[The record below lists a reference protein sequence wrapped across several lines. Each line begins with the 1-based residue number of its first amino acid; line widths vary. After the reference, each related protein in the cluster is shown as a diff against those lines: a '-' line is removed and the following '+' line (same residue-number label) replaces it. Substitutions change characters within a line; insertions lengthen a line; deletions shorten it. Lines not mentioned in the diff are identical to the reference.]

1 VKPSSAG
8 EKILLINIH
17 ASENAGDAAGLE
29 MCIKSLESAF
39 PRATIT
45 IPMNKPDL
53 RYQERDPERVRILP
67 SIGAHCGSDR
77 DERRFGRQIWE
88 LVRLLMVTLP
98 AAFSYRGWRR
108 LPPWTPEGWRDLL
121 LSYAEADLVVSCS
134 GNIFAMTA
142 RWGLPFIIAAYTVA
156 YALLLRKPFYVMP
169 QSIGPFSSPWQAAV
183 LRRLYSHAG
192 IVMLREPLSLR
203 LAGDIGLPAGRLRL
217 TADPAFALPTVAPDP
232 DSAYVQAIE
241 EHEGPRLGV
250 TAINRLLRR
259 VDAEAWER
267 YESALAYSLGNFIR
281 EFGGQVIFFPQV
293 TGPSEREDD
302 RVAARRIKQRM
313 GNPSQVILCEEA
325 LPPTVLKGLYGMV
338 DAFVG
343 TRMHSAIFAV
353 SMEVPTL
360 FIEYLSKTR
369 GLVEML
375 GQEEWCIEVTQIT
388 DDLLW
393 SKLKALW
400 ERRAEVRQELA
411 RILPNMVADAAR
423 VGQIVAEAHRD
434 AKA

>member
-1 VKPSSAG
+1 VKQPPRG

-29 MCIKSLESAF
+29 MCIKGLESAF
-39 PRATIT
+39 PQATIT
-45 IPMNKPDL
+45 VPMNKPDL
-53 RYQERDPERVRILP
+53 RYQERDPQRVRILP

-88 LVRLLMVTLP
+88 MARLLVISLP
-98 AAFSYRGWRR
+98 AAFWYRLRRR
-108 LPPWTPEGWRDLL
+108 LPPWTPETWRELL

-134 GNIFAMTA
+134 GNIFSMTA
-142 RWGLPFIIAAYTVA
+142 RWGLPFVIAAYTVA

-169 QSIGPFSSPWQAAV
+169 QSIGPFSSGWQGAV
-183 LRRLYSHAG
+183 LRRLYSRAG

-203 LAGDIGLPAGRLRL
+203 LAQEIGLPAERLRL
-217 TADPAFALPTVAPDP
+217 TADPAFALPVLAPDP
-232 DSAYVQAIE
+232 ASPYVQAIARN
-241 EHEGPRLGV
+241 EGPRLGV

-259 VDAEAWER
+259 VDADAWER
-267 YESALAYSLGNFIR
+267 YESALAYGLGIFIR
-281 EFGGQVIFFPQV
+281 ETGGQIIFFPQV

-302 RVAARRIKQRM
+302 RVAARRIKERM
-313 GNPSQVILCEEA
+313 GNPPQVILCEEA
-325 LPPTVLKGLYGMV
+325 LPPTALKGLYGMV
-338 DAFVG
+338 DSFVA

-353 SMEVPTL
+353 SMGVPTL

-375 GQEEWCIEVTQIT
+375 SQEEWCIELTQIT

-393 SKLKALW
+393 GKLEALW
-400 ERRAEVRQELA
+400 ERRAEVHNELA
-411 RILPNMVADAAR
+411 RILPDMVADAAR
-423 VGQIVAEAHRD
+423 VGQIVAEVHRD
-434 AKA
+434 A

>member
-1 VKPSSAG
+1 VTQPLPG

-29 MCIKSLESAF
+29 MCIKGLESAF
-39 PRATIT
+39 PQATIT
-45 IPMNKPDL
+45 VPMNKPDM

-77 DERRFGRQIWE
+77 DQRRFGRQIWE
-88 LVRLLMVTLP
+88 LFRLLVISLP
-98 AAFSYRGWRR
+98 AAFWHRRWRR
-108 LPPWTPEGWRDLL
+108 LPPWTPEDWRELL

-142 RWGLPFIIAAYTVA
+142 RWGLPFVIAAYTVA

-169 QSIGPFSSPWQAAV
+169 QSIGPFSSAWQGAI
-183 LRRLYSHAG
+183 LRRLYSRAG

-203 LAGDIGLPAGRLRL
+203 LARQIGLPAERLRL
-217 TADPAFALPTVAPDP
+217 TADPAFALPTLAPDASSP
-232 DSAYVQAIE
+232 YVQAITK
-241 EHEGPRLGV
+241 HEGPRLGV

-259 VDAEAWER
+259 VDADAWER
-267 YESALAYSLGNFIR
+267 YESALAHGLGNFIR

-302 RVAARRIKQRM
+302 RVAARRIKERM
-313 GNPSQVILCEEA
+313 ENPQQVILLEEA
-325 LPPTVLKGLYGMV
+325 LSPSSLKGLYGMV
-338 DAFVG
+338 DAFVA
-343 TRMHSAIFAV
+343 TRMHSAIFAL
-353 SMEVPTL
+353 SMGVPTL

-375 GQEEWCIEVTQIT
+375 GQEEWCIDLTQIT
-388 DDLLW
+388 DDLFW
-393 SKLKALW
+393 SKLEALW
-400 ERRAEVRQELA
+400 EQRAEVRQEIA
-411 RILPNMVADAAR
+411 GVVPGMVADAAR
-423 VGQIVAEAHRD
+423 VGQVVAEAHRD
-434 AKA
+434 A

>member
-1 VKPSSAG
+1 VKQPSRG

-29 MCIKSLESAF
+29 MCLRSLESAF

-45 IPMNKPDL
+45 VPMNKPDL
-53 RYQERDPERVRILP
+53 RYQERDQARVRILP
-67 SIGAHCGSDR
+67 SIGAHCGMGR
-77 DERRFGRQIWE
+77 DQRRLGQQLRE
-88 LVRLLMVTLP
+88 LFRLLVISLP
-98 AAFSYRGWRR
+98 AAFGYRRWRH
-108 LPPWTPEGWRDLL
+108 LPSWTPEDWRELL

-134 GNIFAMTA
+134 GNIFSMAA
-142 RWGLPFIIAAYTVA
+142 RWGLPFVVAAYTVA

-169 QSIGPFSSPWQAAV
+169 QSMGPFSSGWQGAV
-183 LRRLYSHAG
+183 LRRLYSRAG

-203 LAGDIGLPAGRLRL
+203 LAGQIGLPARRLRL
-217 TADPAFALPTVAPDP
+217 TADPAFALPTLAPDP
-232 DSAYVQAIE
+232 DSAYVQAIAQ
-241 EHEGPRLGV
+241 HEGPSLGV

-267 YESALAYSLGNFIR
+267 YESALAYALGNFIK

-302 RVAARRIKQRM
+302 RVAARRIKARM
-313 GNPSQVILCEEA
+313 GNPPQVILCEEA
-325 LPPTVLKGLYGMV
+325 LPPAALKGLYGMA
-338 DAFVG
+338 DAFVA
-343 TRMHSAIFAV
+343 TRMHSGIFSV
-353 SMEVPTL
+353 SMGVPTL

-375 GQEEWCIEVTQIT
+375 SQEEWCIELTQT
-388 DDLLW
+388 TGDLLW

-400 ERRAEVRQELA
+400 EQRSEVRQELA
-411 RILPNMVADAAR
+411 RILPDLVADAAR
-423 VGQIVAEAHRD
+423 VGQLVAEAHRD
-434 AKA
+434 A

>member
-1 VKPSSAG
+1 VKQPSVG
-8 EKILLINIH
+8 ERILLINIH

-39 PRATIT
+39 PEATIT

-77 DERRFGRQIWE
+77 DQRRFGRQVWE
-88 LVRLLMVTLP
+88 LFRLLVISLP
-98 AAFSYRGWRR
+98 AALGYRIWRR
-108 LPPWTPEGWRDLL
+108 LPSWTPESWRELL

-142 RWGLPFIIAAYTVA
+142 RWGLPFAIAAYTVA
-156 YALLLRKPFYVMP
+156 YALLLRKPLYVMP
-169 QSIGPFSSPWQAAV
+169 QSIGPFSAGWQGAV
-183 LRRLYSHAG
+183 LRRLYSRAR

-203 LAGDIGLPAGRLRL
+203 LAKQIGLPAERLRL
-217 TADPAFALPTVAPDP
+217 TADPAFALPVRTPDP
-232 DSAYVQAIE
+232 GSAYGQAITR
-241 EHEGPRLGV
+241 HEGPSLGV

-259 VDAEAWER
+259 VDADAWER
-267 YESALAYSLGNFIR
+267 YESALAVGLGNFIK

-302 RVAARRIKQRM
+302 RVAARRIKARM
-313 GNPSQVILCEEA
+313 GNPPQVILVEEA
-325 LPPTVLKGLYGMV
+325 LPPAALKGFYGMV
-338 DAFVG
+338 NVFVA
-343 TRMHSAIFAV
+343 TRMHSAIFAL
-353 SMEVPTL
+353 SMGVPTL

-375 GQEEWCIEVTQIT
+375 GQEEWCLELTQIT
-388 DDLLW
+388 DDLFW
-393 SKLKALW
+393 STLKALW
-400 ERRAEVRQELA
+400 LQRARVRQQIA
-411 RILPNMVADAAR
+411 GILPEMVADAAR

-434 AKA
+434 A